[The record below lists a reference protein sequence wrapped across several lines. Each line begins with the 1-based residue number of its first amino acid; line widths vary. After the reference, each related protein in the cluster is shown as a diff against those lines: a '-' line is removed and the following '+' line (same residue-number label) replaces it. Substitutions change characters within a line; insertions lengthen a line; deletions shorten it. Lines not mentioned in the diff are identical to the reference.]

1 VLKYGQLYALC
12 NDKVRAMNTDVV
24 KLVQGV
30 GDLVSLPDV
39 FIRINQLLENPD
51 SSMADIAK
59 AVSQDPSFT
68 LRLLR
73 VANSSFYSFSST
85 IDTAPKAVSII
96 GTSQVRNLALSTA
109 IASTFAGLPN
119 NLVSMENFWH
129 HSLYCA
135 LIARGLARQARK
147 CDADAVFTAGLL
159 HDIGELVIFNRM
171 PEQAKAV
178 LQAVMDSGDTLPVY
192 MAERQIMGFDHAQ
205 VGGELARQWHLPAML
220 EECIAC
226 HHDIRSAQH
235 YPVEAAMVHIAN
247 SLALMAEVRTFD
259 TADVPAVDHH
269 AWELCG
275 LLPEEVIEPSV
286 MEAQAEIAETQKLF
300 LGK

>member
-1 VLKYGQLYALC
+1 
-12 NDKVRAMNTDVV
+12 MNADIV

-39 FIRINQLLENPD
+39 FVRINQMLESPD
-51 SSMADIAK
+51 SNLTEIAN

-73 VANSSFYSFSST
+73 VANSSFYSFSAT
-85 IDTAPKAVSII
+85 IDTVPKAVSVI
-96 GTSQVRNLALSTA
+96 GTSQVRNLALATA
-109 IASTFAGLPN
+109 VAHAFSGMPN

-159 HDIGELVIFNRM
+159 HDIGELVIFYRM

-178 LQAVMDSGDTLPVY
+178 LQLVLDSGDALPVY
-192 MAERQIMGFDHAQ
+192 QAERQAIGFDHAQ
-205 VGGELARQWHLPAML
+205 VGGELARQWHLPPLL

-226 HHDIRSAQH
+226 HHDIRAAQR

-247 SLALMAEVRTFD
+247 TLALMAEVRTFESS
-259 TADVPAVDHH
+259 DVPAIDPH
-269 AWELCG
+269 AWDLCG
-275 LLPEEVIEPSV
+275 LQPEEVIEEAV
-286 MEAQAEIAETQKLF
+286 TEAQAEIAEAKKLF
-300 LGK
+300 LGNK